1 MTALSG
7 SATIAPRGATS
18 TRGAGAF
25 GAKPSGVESEWAAP
39 ASSRRRHERPRPSGD
54 SAGDQSE
61 ASTRS
66 PPTLTH
72 CACQEEGMCSYAM
85 PGATLMPTRS
95 IVEAQPRAR
104 ERGGDHCSGSV
115 MRADPREAPVRR
127 AGSAKIASTPSAA
140 SSPMSRSVTSPRRTS
155 EPSKARR
162 FAATAPAASGSM
174 STASTSMPRPAIA
187 MASDPMPQPRSATR
201 LAPQSRN
208 RWACRAA
215 TTRRVACS
223 RPSRVNTMCEAKG
236 PNLARAAW
244 RRASW
249 VRTAT
254 TSSASR
260 PEARRAEPSSG
271 RGIGL
276 AACLACRDSSSS
288 QPGEDRI
295 GVRALTRS
303 LSHLFGGE
311 AVCGAAV
318 GCG

>member
-1 MTALSG
+1 M
-7 SATIAPRGATS
+7 
-18 TRGAGAF
+18 
-25 GAKPSGVESEWAAP
+25 
-39 ASSRRRHERPRPSGD
+39 
-54 SAGDQSE
+54 
-61 ASTRS
+61 
-66 PPTLTH
+66 
-72 CACQEEGMCSYAM
+72 
-85 PGATLMPTRS
+85 
-95 IVEAQPRAR
+95 
-104 ERGGDHCSGSV
+104 
-115 MRADPREAPVRR
+115 RR
-127 AGSAKIASTPSAA
+127 AGSAKIASTPSSA

-295 GVRALTRS
+295 GVRALTCL

-311 AVCGAAV
+311 VVCGCAV